1 MPKIQTL
8 GLSDAGWKRPSEP
21 SSPPEPP
28 GAPAPQDS
36 PKPEVDPGLHPQ
48 IAAAPPPTAPPDSHI
63 QPENEAAPA
72 RDEPPRFPPGS
83 HQVSIGAAL
92 TPATPPSKPVGFPD
106 AVTPVEEFGQ
116 NIQDTPLQTAA
127 HEQGDP
133 IPEWDALVDALTT
146 SDPVHRPASGSLPW
160 VAPKSKPGAAPDWDA
175 IGEAID
181 KLGPGAPANPDS
193 ASGPEAAIGSAVGI
207 GPRAPQIF
215 SPQSAT
221 ADVGELSIHAEDK
234 APSEPHPVVAPP
246 HARTGLG
253 GWVAYVILVLLAVGA
268 GIVGGLVFVHSAD
281 LPQIRQLMDY
291 RPDVMTELYA
301 DDGTAV
307 GSFALE
313 HRIIVTYDDIPKVLK
328 DAVLSVEDRHFES
341 HWGVDV
347 VRVAGASVRNLT
359 EWRWAQGASTL
370 TMQLS
375 KVLFLTP
382 ERKFKRKFQEVL
394 IAIQI
399 ERHFTKPQIFT
410 LYANQVDLG
419 HGNFGFAAAAQ
430 FYFGKRLDQLT
441 LPEAALLAG
450 LPQTPSGNSPLLN
463 PDRARQR
470 RNQVLAMML
479 DNGKITEAEFREA
492 RSTPLALNVQ
502 RWTKGVAPYFI
513 EDARQFLE
521 KKYGAEAVH
530 EEGLRVYATINLR
543 AQELAERALRNGL
556 HTYDKRHGWRGP
568 VTNIIK
574 NPPTLPNGL
583 IATPETYRHP
593 DWRNPLEPGRL
604 VHGVVMEVKP
614 DHAIVRIGEQTA
626 RVVAADI
633 AWTGKKIDQVFV
645 PGDVDLFLI
654 KEPKEDSLRVT
665 LDQRPLAQG
674 AVVVIENSTGAV
686 RAMVGGYDFEE
697 SKFNRARQATRQAG
711 SSFKPYVYA
720 AALAEGARPFDLI
733 MDEPVSFSTASGA
746 WAPRNYDG
754 KFLGNITLL
763 HALAESRNIPAVKL
777 AERVGVNKII
787 AMCRKFGLTARLAP
801 VLPLALGA
809 SDLTLLEHTSAFST
823 FPNDGVHISPR
834 MIARVT
840 NYDGQVVDEFP
851 PDVTDVVSAPIA
863 RLEVSMLRE
872 VFLSGTA
879 ARARQL
885 AEKFPMA
892 GKTGTTN
899 DFMDASFVGFTP
911 AMTCGVWVGFD
922 DRRTLGPR
930 EDGARVALPIWT
942 EFMTEWLKDQKSEDF
957 AHSPRLTK
965 PEQVEEILAS
975 AGTDRILA
983 QGNGEDSPAGAAGAE
998 RSSASQVGSSTPAG
1012 AAAAPGT
1019 QPKIPPVQGTQPV
1032 GAAPAPAGAVQS
1044 SASGE
1049 RAITPAAP
1057 TAPAAGPASA
1067 PPKQAAPAPAPKEST
1082 APPAAKASAVPPK

>member
-8 GLSDAGWKRPSEP
+8 GLSDAGWKRPAEP
-21 SSPPEPP
+21 SAPVEAPPEQPT
-28 GAPAPQDS
+28 AQNS
-36 PKPEVDPGLHPQ
+36 PEVEATLDSRSG
-48 IAAAPPPTAPPDSHI
+48 AAPPSTELPARQTQA
-63 QPENEAAPA
+63 ENKAGPA
-72 RDEPPRFPPGS
+72 RDEPPPHSPEPQ
-83 HQVSIGAAL
+83 QVSAGAAL
-92 TPATPPSKPVGFPD
+92 NPATQPLSEPEGIPD
-106 AVTPVEEFGQ
+106 AITPREESGQ
-116 NIQDTPLQTAA
+116 QVHDKQLQPEADG
-127 HEQGDP
+127 QGDSL
-133 IPEWDALVDALTT
+133 PEWDALVNALTT
-146 SDPVHRPASGSLPW
+146 SEPVHRPASGPVPW
-160 VAPKSKPGAAPDWDA
+160 VAPSSKAEHAPDWDA
-175 IGEAID
+175 IGEAFE
-181 KLGPGAPANPDS
+181 KFGPGAPAITAS
-193 ASGPEAAIGSAVGI
+193 APEAAIASGVSI
-207 GPRAPQIF
+207 GPPAPQIS
-215 SPQSAT
+215 SPHPAT
-221 ADVGELSIHAEDK
+221 ADVGELSIQAEDE
-234 APSEPHPVVAPP
+234 APSEPPPVVAPP
-246 HARTGLG
+246 RTRTGLG

-301 DDGTAV
+301 DDGTAI

-347 VRVAGASVRNLT
+347 VRVGGAAVRNLT

-382 ERKFKRKFQEVL
+382 EQTFKRKFQQVL

-463 PDRARQR
+463 PERARQR
-470 RNQVLAMML
+470 RNQVLALML
-479 DNGKITEAEFREA
+479 DNGKITDAEFREA
-492 RSTPLALNVQ
+492 RSTPLTLNVQ

-530 EEGLRVYATINLR
+530 EKGLRVYTTIHLR
-543 AQELAERALRNGL
+543 AQELAEKALRHGL
-556 HTYDKRHGWRGP
+556 HAYDKRHGWRGP

-604 VHGVVMEVKP
+604 VHGVVMDVKP
-614 DHAIVRIGEQTA
+614 DHAIVRFGEQSA
-626 RVVAADI
+626 RVVAADVS
-633 AWTGKKIDQVFV
+633 WTGKKLDQVLA
-645 PGDVDLFLI
+645 PGDLNLYLVRESKD
-654 KEPKEDSLRVT
+654 DSLHVT
-665 LDQRPLAQG
+665 LDQRPVVQG

-697 SKFNRARQATRQAG
+697 SNFNRARQATRQAG

-720 AALAEGARPFDLI
+720 AALAEGARPFDMI
-733 MDEPVSFSTASGA
+733 VDEPVSFSTASGA

-754 KFLGNITLL
+754 KFLGTITLL

-777 AERVGVNKII
+777 AERVGVNKVI
-787 AMCRKFGLTARLAP
+787 ALCRKFGLTARLAP

-809 SDLTLLEHTSAFST
+809 SDVTLLEHTSAYST

-840 NYDGQVVDEFP
+840 NYDGQVVDESP
-851 PDVTDVVSAPIA
+851 PDVADVVSAPIA

-872 VFLSGTA
+872 VLLSGTA

-899 DFMDASFVGFTP
+899 DYMDASFVGFTP
-911 AMTCGVWVGFD
+911 SLTCGVWVGFD
-922 DRRTLGPR
+922 DRRTLGGR

-942 EFMTEWLKDQKSEDF
+942 QFMTEWLKDQKSEDF
-957 AHSPRLTK
+957 AYSPRLTS

-975 AGTDRILA
+975 AGAGRILA
-983 QGNGEDSPAGAAGAE
+983 QSDGKVSPAG
-998 RSSASQVGSSTPAG
+998 TPSPQ
-1012 AAAAPGT
+1012 AAPSAPELPGT
-1019 QPKIPPVQGTQPV
+1019 APART
-1032 GAAPAPAGAVQS
+1032 GAGSGEKSPAPAAP
-1044 SASGE
+1044 
-1049 RAITPAAP
+1049 PAQDAPPAPAKQPAP
-1057 TAPAAGPASA
+1057 TTTSSPPAKPAPASA
-1067 PPKQAAPAPAPKEST
+1067 PPPAKPAGATPAVS
-1082 APPAAKASAVPPK
+1082 APPR